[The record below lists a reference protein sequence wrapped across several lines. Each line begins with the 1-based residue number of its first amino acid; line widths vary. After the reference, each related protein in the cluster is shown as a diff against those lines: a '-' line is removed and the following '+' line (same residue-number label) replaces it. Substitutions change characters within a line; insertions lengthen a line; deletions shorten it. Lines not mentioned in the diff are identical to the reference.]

1 MGSIYFRET
10 SSVLFYYDENYKPG
24 NIFADGLKKISD
36 NEIYGFKLDE
46 SYFSFRDIRANYNII
61 DELGD
66 IITSKFNKEEIDQI
80 NNSLNNKLTIGTS
93 YVDLFKKMVYNLTL
107 EKVEIIG
114 YVVFLMKDTDD
125 TSHSEYE
132 FDYIINEIKINDENI
147 PKVEYNESLEND
159 YKSKWFYSTKER
171 MGLNLL
177 FDGHVFVK
185 EFKAEIPS
193 CNKITLTDN
202 YFLISCIGYGT
213 S

>member
-10 SSVLFYYDENYKPG
+10 SSVFFYYDENYKPG

-93 YVDLFKKMVYNLTL
+93 YVDLFKKMVYNLTP
-107 EKVEIIG
+107 EKVEITG
-114 YVVFLMKDTDD
+114 YVVFLMKDTRDD
-125 TSHSEYE
+125 TSHSEYG
-132 FDYIINEIKINDENI
+132 FDYIINEIKINDE
-147 PKVEYNESLEND
+147 KV
-159 YKSKWFYSTKER
+159 
-171 MGLNLL
+171 
-177 FDGHVFVK
+177 
-185 EFKAEIPS
+185 
-193 CNKITLTDN
+193 
-202 YFLISCIGYGT
+202 
-213 S
+213 